1 MDVSTRERARR
12 AALTL
17 TCAVGVF
24 VIATHGQ
31 ETLPRISGRALIQE
45 VGLPAIDRGLRDQDP
60 PREPRGRPGSSAA
73 ADARV
78 RLSPTASHV
87 PGSVIV
93 KFKDEGNTGAITAA
107 MQDVQA
113 VSRERPSYAT
123 FDVLDIPDGAD
134 VEAIAEKLRGRPDV
148 EYAQPR
154 YVSHAMFRPNDTHFG
169 LQWNMQDLGM
179 ERAWDVQLGASS
191 SIIVAVLDSGV
202 AFRSA
207 LIRYT
212 AGAFRLTPGGPLFPA
227 LGAIDVPFAAA
238 PDLGDASRFVAPF
251 DFIWNDNM
259 PLDLDG
265 HGTHVA
271 GTIGQLTNNGQGVA
285 GMAFN
290 ARLMPVKVIQDV
302 WDDVFGSP
310 FFGTDDTI
318 ARGVRY
324 AVDNGARVIN
334 MSIGR
339 EQGGPAPAIED
350 AIRYAV
356 SRGAFVAVASGNTR
370 DSGNQPNRIAEA
382 APNIQGMVAVGAVA
396 RGSTT
401 LAYYSTTNAYVELAA
416 PGGDF
421 RRDGNPGGILQQ
433 TLDLDLLLTFE
444 TTNPANLQRPRADA
458 FDYYYFQGTSMAT
471 PHVSGLAALLMQQGI
486 TSPAAI
492 EAAMEQFATDRG
504 AAGKDNEFG
513 YGVINPRSTL
523 VGLGLAR

>member
-1 MDVSTRERARR
+1 MARFSRERTRR
-12 AALTL
+12 TALAL

-24 VIATHGQ
+24 IVTTHGQ
-31 ETLPRISGRALIQE
+31 DATLTVSGRALLQE
-45 VGLPAIDRGLRDQDP
+45 VGLQAIDRGLRDQDP

-78 RLSPTASHV
+78 RLANANYV

-93 KFKDEGNTGAITAA
+93 KFRDEANTAAIASA

-113 VSRERPSYAT
+113 VSRERPAYAT
-123 FDVLDIPDGAD
+123 FEVFDIPDDAD
-134 VEAIAEKLRGRPDV
+134 VEGAATRLRARPDV

-154 YVSHAMFRPNDTHFG
+154 YVSHAMFRPNDQHFG

-179 ERAWDVQLGASS
+179 ERAWDVQPGASS
-191 SIIVAVLDSGV
+191 DIIVAVLDSGV
-202 AFRSA
+202 AYRSA
-207 LIRYT
+207 LIRYNART
-212 AGAFRLTPGGPLFPA
+212 FRLTPGGPLFPA
-227 LGAIDVPFAAA
+227 LGLIDVPFAAA
-238 PDLGDASRFVAPF
+238 PDLGDAARFVAPF
-251 DFIWNDNM
+251 DFIWNDAL

-290 ARLMPVKVIQDV
+290 VRLMPVKVINEV

-310 FFGTDDTI
+310 NFGSDDTI
-318 ARGVRY
+318 ARGIRY
-324 AVDNGARVIN
+324 AVDNGARIIN

-339 EQGGPAPAIED
+339 EQGGPAPAVED
-350 AIRYAV
+350 AVRYAV
-356 SRGAFVAVASGNTR
+356 SRGAFVAVAAGNTR
-370 DSGNQPNRIAEA
+370 DGGNQPNRIADFA
-382 APNIQGMVAVGAVA
+382 QSIQGMVAVGAVA

-401 LAYYSTTNAYVELAA
+401 LSFYSTTGPYVELTA
-416 PGGDF
+416 PGGDA
-421 RRDGNPGGILQQ
+421 RRDGVPGLILQQ
-433 TLDLDLLLTFE
+433 TIDLDMLLTFE
-444 TTNPANLQRPRADA
+444 TANPANLQRPRADA
-458 FDYYYFQGTSMAT
+458 FDYFYNQGTSQAT

-504 AAGKDNEFG
+504 AAGKDNDFG
-513 YGVINPRSTL
+513 YGVINPRATL